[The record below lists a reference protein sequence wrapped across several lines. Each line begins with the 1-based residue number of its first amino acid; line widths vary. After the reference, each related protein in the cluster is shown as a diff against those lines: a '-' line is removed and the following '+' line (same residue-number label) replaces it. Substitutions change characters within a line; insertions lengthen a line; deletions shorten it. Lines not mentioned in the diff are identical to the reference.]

1 MSIQLPYIFTLETE
15 PAKELLF
22 VKYAALDKI
31 TPTYFGPYIDGYP
44 MKATLELGFTDLSP
58 LYRSSFEEMEARIT
72 VTESGIEEEK
82 KLTKLQQ
89 LAKDINK
96 VRASVREANRIKG
109 VVTSKAIGIPNTAKS
124 YLDEIS
130 RGAL

>member
-1 MSIQLPYIFTLETE
+1 
-15 PAKELLF
+15 
-22 VKYAALDKI
+22 
-31 TPTYFGPYIDGYP
+31 